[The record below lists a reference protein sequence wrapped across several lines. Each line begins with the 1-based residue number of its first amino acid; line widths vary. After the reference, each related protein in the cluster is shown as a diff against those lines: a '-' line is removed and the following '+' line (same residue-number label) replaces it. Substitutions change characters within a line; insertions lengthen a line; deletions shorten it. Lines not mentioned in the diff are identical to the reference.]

1 MQHPACRVA
10 RKDWSDLSGF
20 LEFLTKPSSLLR
32 VFDFLEREVN
42 RLAKNLSHALV
53 GRVSGDALFPC
64 GTPPESPL
72 GISYLS
78 CPLGA
83 EHERRADGRYYPS
96 PRVKSDARA
105 T

>member
-42 RLAKNLSHALV
+42 RLAKNLSDALV
-53 GRVSGDALFPC
+53 GRAL
-64 GTPPESPL
+64 
-72 GISYLS
+72 
-78 CPLGA
+78 
-83 EHERRADGRYYPS
+83 
-96 PRVKSDARA
+96 
-105 T
+105 